1 MQTQN
6 TLLIAASTEESRRQL
21 REIFQDNF
29 QIMESQSADQIQLIL
44 SDNPGL
50 VSAVILDAGKES
62 LFSGDG
68 MAFTLHA

>member
-21 REIFQDNF
+21 REIFQDSF
-29 QIMESQSADQIQLIL
+29 QILESQSTDQIQLIL

-62 LFSGDG
+62 LFSRF
-68 MAFTLHA
+68 AS

>member
-50 VSAVILDAGKES
+50 VSAV
-62 LFSGDG
+62 
-68 MAFTLHA
+68 